1 MRSVAANPASPGPYP
16 RPGHTQRASVPYHGG
31 QSNLFAD
38 DPAMSSDGRVAA
50 WDSYATDF
58 VSDDINGVEDVFA
71 RDLASE
77 RTDRVSVASDGGSSQ
92 PAVSGNGRYVTFS
105 SDATNLV
112 PGDRNHKRD
121 VFVRDLVA
129 GTT

>member
-1 MRSVAANPASPGPYP
+1 MRKDSASQSGVFNPRVLAAFALCSVGALLSMRSVAANPASPGPYP

-77 RTDRVSVASDGGSSQ
+77 LRDAGLAIGCVRGGGSG
-92 PAVSGNGRYVTFS
+92 AEEI
-105 SDATNLV
+105 
-112 PGDRNHKRD
+112 
-121 VFVRDLVA
+121 
-129 GTT
+129 